1 MAGKRRAISDLNHTN
16 WSQED
21 EPEESGNFTKAPEE
35 ILKNRVITIA
45 KRRSPIGSLASL
57 DEEKKSTFANFSGFS
72 KPNTTSTTQ
81 AFSFLSGVQNKLEE
95 LPKSN
100 GLDGTRASSKSI
112 EKNMVT
118 PMVNNESEN
127 LGKPKEYY
135 AKIKGLNQS
144 VSKWIQKHVDQ
155 NPFLNLTPIFRDYEK
170 YFEDI
175 ETLNVQC
182 DGNKMKETKSDT
194 AKLFKAAED
203 EDINPLKTK
212 QIDTTEKRTAPFQFG
227 PSSSSTQ
234 TSTMFKFG
242 KIESSPSTGFS
253 FGNNLKPTATSDAQ
267 QKGDTNED
275 EDEPPKVE
283 FTPVVEDGHIYTIR
297 CKVFVKKGEEFGDRG
312 VGNLFLKPVPDSDK
326 VQLIV
331 RADTNVGNLTCN
343 FILSKSIPIQRL
355 GKKDVMLICLPT
367 PEHKP
372 PPVPVLFRVK
382 SSEQADE
389 LLKILEKHKK

>member
-1 MAGKRRAISDLNHTN
+1 MAGKRRATSDLNHTN
-16 WSQED
+16 WNQED
-21 EPEESGNFTKAPEE
+21 EPEESGNFAKASED

-45 KRRSPIGSLASL
+45 KRRNPIGSLASL

-72 KPNTTSTTQ
+72 KPNTTPSTTQ
-81 AFSFLSGVQNKLEE
+81 AFSFLSNVQNKSEE

-100 GLDGTRASSKSI
+100 GLDGTRASSKLI
-112 EKNMVT
+112 EKN
-118 PMVNNESEN
+118 MVNNESEN

-135 AKIKGLNQS
+135 AKIKGLNES
-144 VSKWIQKHVDQ
+144 VSKWIKKHVDK

-170 YFEDI
+170 YLEEI

-182 DGNKMKETKSDT
+182 DSNKMNETKSDT

-203 EDINPLKTK
+203 DDINPLKTK
-212 QIDTTEKRTAPFQFG
+212 QTDTITEKKMTSFQFG
-227 PSSSSTQ
+227 PSSSSTP

-253 FGNNLKPTATSDAQ
+253 FGNNLKPTVTSEAP
-267 QKGDTNED
+267 QKGETNEKD

-283 FTPVVEDGHIYTIR
+283 FTPVVEDDQIYTIR
-297 CKVFVKKGEEFGDRG
+297 CKVFVKKNDEFGDRG
-312 VGNLFLKPVPDSDK
+312 VGNLFLKPIPDSDK

-331 RADTNVGNLTCN
+331 RADTNLGNLSCN

>member
-1 MAGKRRAISDLNHTN
+1 MAGKRRATSDLNHTN
-16 WSQED
+16 WNQED
-21 EPEESGNFTKAPEE
+21 EPEESGSFAKASED

-45 KRRSPIGSLASL
+45 KRRNPIGSLASL

-81 AFSFLSGVQNKLEE
+81 AFSFLSNVQSKSEE

-100 GLDGTRASSKSI
+100 GLDGARASSKLI
-112 EKNMVT
+112 EKN
-118 PMVNNESEN
+118 MVNNESEN

-135 AKIKGLNQS
+135 AKIKGLNES
-144 VSKWIQKHVDQ
+144 VSKWIKKHVDK

-170 YFEDI
+170 YLEEI

-182 DGNKMKETKSDT
+182 DGNKVNETKSDT

-212 QIDTTEKRTAPFQFG
+212 QTDTVTEKKMASFQFG
-227 PSSSSTQ
+227 PSSSSTP

-253 FGNNLKPTATSDAQ
+253 FGNNLKPTVTSEAP
-267 QKGDTNED
+267 QKGETNEKED
-275 EDEPPKVE
+275 EDEPPKAE

-297 CKVFVKKGEEFGDRG
+297 CKVFVKKNDEFGDRG
-312 VGNLFLKPVPDSDK
+312 VGNLFLKPIPDSDK

-331 RADTNVGNLTCN
+331 RADTNLGNLSCN